1 MIVLALILTLGIG
14 FIAFAETIPDYGN
27 PYAPIFTDK
36 DVYTWTD
43 KIRITIVAPS
53 WNADKHGIDSIG
65 IQEGH
70 LIKISTSD
78 NELEPYKLTETDP
91 SSGTFTGEVIL
102 TGFLH
107 DVNGDGIPDTN
118 PRTMGNGPTSGFL
131 ETERDGGITIS
142 FEFADRV
149 VLTQSVLV
157 SWNIG
162 DIRFMKDEYAIGDT
176 AVIRVVDLD
185 MNLNP
190 EAIDQFEVE
199 VSSDSD
205 VAGILV
211 NVIETTEESGMFV
224 ASISFTQSQASSGNR
239 LFVNPGDSL
248 YTKYDDYTLPS
259 PYSISDNLK
268 ISSQAEFVS
277 NITPTE
283 RITIK
288 NNLITDSTG
297 TEILS
302 PKTSDQVQVVGAV
315 KNNQDYEQGF
325 VFIIQIKENDGAV
338 VSLSWIQGKLSPNQ
352 ELEAAQSWNPTKS
365 GNYTIE
371 TFVWSSL
378 SDPVP
383 LSQTL
388 KQVYFIE

>member
-1 MIVLALILTLGIG
+1 MIESALIFIILLG
-14 FIAFAETIPDYGN
+14 FTALAETIPDYSN
-27 PYAPIFTDK
+27 PYSPIFTDK
-36 DVYTWTD
+36 QVYTWTD
-43 KIRITIVAPS
+43 KIQITILAPS

-70 LIKISTSD
+70 FIKISTSG

-91 SSGTFTGEVIL
+91 SSGIFTGEVIL

-118 PRTMGNGPTSGFL
+118 PRTFGSGPTNGFL

-142 FEFADRV
+142 FEFADGV
-149 VLTQSVLV
+149 VLIESVGV

-162 DIRFMKDEYAIGDT
+162 DVRFMKSDYSIGET
-176 AVIRVVDLD
+176 ASIRVVDLD

-211 NVIETTEESGMFV
+211 NVIETSVDSGMFE
-224 ASISFTQSQASSGNR
+224 ASILFTQSQSSSGNR
-239 LFVNPGDSL
+239 LFAIPDDSIHV
-248 YTKYDDYTLPS
+248 KYDDYTLPT
-259 PYSISDNLK
+259 PYSVSDNLE
-268 ISSQAEFVS
+268 ISSQAKFVS
-277 NITPTE
+277 NIPPTD

-288 NNLITDSTG
+288 NNVMTDSSG
-297 TEILS
+297 ELILV
-302 PKTSDQVQVVGAV
+302 PKNNDQLQIVGAV
-315 KNNQDYEQGF
+315 HNNQEYEQDF
-325 VFIIQIKENDGAV
+325 VFIIQIKETDGAI
-338 VSLSWIQGKLSPNQ
+338 VSLSWIQGQLSPNQ
-352 ELEAAQSWNPTKS
+352 DLEVSQSWSPTKS
-365 GNYTIE
+365 GNYSIE

-378 SDPVP
+378 NDPVP
-383 LSQTL
+383 LSEIL
-388 KQVYFIE
+388 KQDYFIE

>member
-1 MIVLALILTLGIG
+1 MIELALLLTIILG
-14 FIAFAETIPDYGN
+14 FTAFAETIPDYGN

-36 DVYTWTD
+36 EVYTWTD

-53 WNADKHGIDSIG
+53 WNADRYGIDSIG
-65 IQEGH
+65 DQEGH
-70 LIKISTSD
+70 LIKISTSEH
-78 NELEPYKLTETDP
+78 ELEPYKLTETEP

-107 DVNGDGIPDTN
+107 DVNGDKIPDTS

-142 FEFADRV
+142 FEFADGV
-149 VLTQSVLV
+149 VLTQSVVV

-162 DIRFMKDEYAIGDT
+162 DVRFMKDDYAIGDT

-199 VSSDSD
+199 ASSDSD

-211 NVIETTEESGMFV
+211 NVIETTEDSGLFE

-239 LFVNPGDSL
+239 LFANPGDSL

-259 PYSISDNLK
+259 PYSTSDNIE
-268 ISSQAEFVS
+268 ISSQAKFVS
-277 NITPTE
+277 NVPPTE

-288 NNLITDSTG
+288 NNLITDSLG
-297 TEILS
+297 TEVLS
-302 PKTSDQVQVVGAV
+302 PKTNDQLQIVGAV
-315 KNNQDYEQGF
+315 QNNQDYDQGF
-325 VFIIQIKENDGAV
+325 VFIIQIREEDGAF
-338 VSLSWIQGKLSPNQ
+338 VSLSWIQGKLSANQ
-352 ELEAAQSWNPTKS
+352 ELEVSQSWNPTKS
-365 GNYTIE
+365 GNYSIE

-383 LSQTL
+383 LSPTQE
-388 KQVYFIE
+388 QVYFIE

>member
-1 MIVLALILTLGIG
+1 LIISAVILGIFLG
-14 FIAFAETIPDYGN
+14 LSVFAETAPDYSN

-36 DVYTWTD
+36 EVYTWTD

-53 WNADKHGIDSIG
+53 WNADRYGIDSIG
-65 IQEGH
+65 DQEGH
-70 LIKISTSD
+70 LIKISSSD
-78 NELEPYKLTETDP
+78 KELEPYKLTETGP

-107 DVNGDGIPDTN
+107 DVDGDANPDTS

-142 FEFADRV
+142 FEFADGV

-162 DIRFMKDEYAIGDT
+162 EIRFMNDDYAIGET

-190 EAIDQFEVE
+190 EAVDQFEVE

-211 NVIETTEESGMFV
+211 NVIETSEDSGMFV

-239 LFVNPGDSL
+239 LFANPGDTL
-248 YTKYDDYTLPS
+248 HVKYDDYTLPS
-259 PYSISDNLK
+259 PYSVSDNLQ
-268 ISSQAEFVS
+268 ISNQAKFVS
-277 NITPTE
+277 NVPPTE

-288 NNLITDSTG
+288 NSSITDSSG

-302 PKTSDQVQVVGAV
+302 PKTFDQLQIVGAV
-315 KNNQDYEQGF
+315 QNNQEYDQGF
-325 VFIIQIKENDGAV
+325 VFIIQIKENNGAI
-338 VSLSWIQGKLSPNQ
+338 VSLSWIKGELSEGQ
-352 ELEAAQSWNPTKS
+352 ELEVSQSWNPTKS

-383 LSQTL
+383 LSETL
-388 KQVYFIE
+388 KQAYFIE